1 MFHHLK
7 ASEIVKSA
15 SGTRTFQG
23 APYHA
28 GVSFFLEEDA
38 PGQRPRLH
46 SHDYPE
52 TFIVEAGAV
61 RFTVGDT
68 ELEAGRGDIVVVE
81 AGTPHAFVSL
91 GPDVLVMVCIH
102 AAEKMS
108 ATWLDGRS

>member
-7 ASEIVKSA
+7 ASEITKSA

-28 GVSFFLEEDA
+28 GVSFFLEEDQ
-38 PGQRPRLH
+38 PGAGPKLH

-52 TFIVEAGAV
+52 TFIVESGAV
-61 RFTVGDT
+61 RFTVCDADVD
-68 ELEAGRGDIVVVE
+68 AGPGDIVVVE

-108 ATWLDGRS
+108 AKWLDGR